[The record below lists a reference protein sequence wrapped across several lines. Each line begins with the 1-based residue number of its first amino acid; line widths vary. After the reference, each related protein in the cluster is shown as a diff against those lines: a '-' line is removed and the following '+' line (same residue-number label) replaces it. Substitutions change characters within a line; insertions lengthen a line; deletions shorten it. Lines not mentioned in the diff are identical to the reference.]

1 MQARYA
7 IFRTMLN
14 AGQGFLTLERT
25 GEAGLELRMDR
36 SKIRSVGA
44 PAVADLLSKLQAYK
58 ATADAENGVRFYL
71 EATSVPEEWNEIRDI
86 VIKNKQPRKQFVQ
99 GNTLIEDGK
108 VVLREYEPSA
118 KGMIQSFVERENLE

>member
-7 IFRTMLN
+7 ILRAMLN
-14 AGQGFLTLERT
+14 AGQGFVSIERT
-25 GEAGLELRMDR
+25 GEAGLEIRMDR

-44 PAVADLLSKLQAYK
+44 PAVADLLAKLQIYK

-71 EATSVPEEWNEIRDI
+71 EATSVPEDWSELRDI

-99 GNTLIEDGK
+99 GNTLIENGQ

-118 KGMIQSFVERENLE
+118 KGMIQSFVEREKL